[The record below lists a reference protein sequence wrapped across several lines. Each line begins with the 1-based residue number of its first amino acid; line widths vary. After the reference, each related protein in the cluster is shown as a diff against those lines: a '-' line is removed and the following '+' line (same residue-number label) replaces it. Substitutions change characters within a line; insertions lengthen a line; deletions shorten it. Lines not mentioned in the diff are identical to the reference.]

1 MSGPVSGPVS
11 GSDAAWEALNRR
23 LVGALLALDFQD
35 VLTIGE
41 RLEPAP
47 RRGLLRR
54 RAPSGPR
61 RFVAATAGQTVL
73 VLEVVGSTSFGG
85 AWPMTPEQE
94 QRLERA
100 GWERPWNE
108 DLTTWMRDLPALDAP
123 RAALAL
129 VRALQVLD
137 LDVDGLEFTL
147 SRDEE

>member
-1 MSGPVSGPVS
+1 MSTP
-11 GSDAAWEALNRR
+11 DQAAWEALNRR

-41 RLEPAP
+41 RVEPAP

-61 RFVAATAGQTVL
+61 RFVSATAGQTVL
-73 VLEVVGSTSFGG
+73 VLEAVGSTSFGG
-85 AWPMTPEQE
+85 AWEMTPAQE

-100 GWERPWNE
+100 GWERPWSDE
-108 DLTTWMRDLPALDAP
+108 LVTWVRDVPALDAP

-129 VRALQVLD
+129 VRALQVLEV
-137 LDVDGLEFTL
+137 DVHDLEFTL
-147 SRDEE
+147 SRDES